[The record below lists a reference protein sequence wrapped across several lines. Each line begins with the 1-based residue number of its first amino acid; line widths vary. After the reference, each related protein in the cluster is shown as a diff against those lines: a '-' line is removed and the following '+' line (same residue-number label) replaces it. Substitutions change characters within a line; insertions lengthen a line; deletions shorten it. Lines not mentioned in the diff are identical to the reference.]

1 MYNVYID
8 GASRGNP
15 GLAGIGIVIVR
26 PKLHKKIIKEYK
38 EFIGIATNNQ
48 AEYKALIKALEL
60 LRDLGASRA
69 KIFSDS
75 QLLVKQL
82 RGEYKVRNPELKK
95 LFNEVKKREKFFE
108 SIEYKHIPREK
119 NYHADKLANEA
130 IDKR

>member
-1 MYNVYID
+1 MIQVYID

-15 GLAGIGIVIVR
+15 GLAGIGIVIVQ
-26 PKLHKKIIKEYK
+26 PKLHKRIMQYR

-60 LRDLGASRA
+60 LKALGISRA

-119 NYHADKLANEA
+119 NYHADRLANEA

>member
-1 MYNVYID
+1 MIQVYID

-15 GLAGIGIVIVR
+15 GLAGIGIVIVQ
-26 PKLHKKIIKEYK
+26 PKLHKKIMQYR

-69 KIFSDS
+69 KILSDS

-95 LFNEVKKREKFFE
+95 LFDEVKKREKFFE

-119 NYHADKLANEA
+119 NYHADRLANEA

>member
-1 MYNVYID
+1 MYDVYID

-15 GLAGIGIVIVR
+15 GLAGIGIVIVQ
-26 PKLHKKIIKEYK
+26 PKLHKKIMQYR

-119 NYHADKLANEA
+119 NYHADRLANEA

>member
-1 MYNVYID
+1 MIQVYID

-15 GLAGIGIVIVR
+15 GLAGIGIVIVQ
-26 PKLHKKIIKEYK
+26 PKLHKKIMQYR

-60 LRDLGASRA
+60 LKALGISRA

-82 RGEYKVRNPELKK
+82 RGEYRVRNPELKK
-95 LFNEVKKREKFFE
+95 LFDEVKKREKFFE

-119 NYHADKLANEA
+119 NYHADRLANEA

>member
-15 GLAGIGIVIVR
+15 GLAGIGIVIVQ
-26 PKLHKKIIKEYK
+26 PKLHKKIMQYR

-95 LFNEVKKREKFFE
+95 LFNEVKKRKKFFE

-119 NYHADKLANEA
+119 NYHADRLANEA

>member
-1 MYNVYID
+1 MIQVYID

-15 GLAGIGIVIVR
+15 GLAGIGIVIVQ
-26 PKLHKKIIKEYK
+26 PKLHKKIMQYR

-48 AEYKALIKALEL
+48 AEYKALIKALKL

>member
-15 GLAGIGIVIVR
+15 GLAGIGIVIVQ
-26 PKLHKKIIKEYK
+26 PKLHKKIMQYR

-48 AEYKALIKALEL
+48 AEYKALIKALKL

-119 NYHADKLANEA
+119 NYHADRLANEA